1 MYTYRK
7 CSPVE
12 EVDSSEDSTDLGE
25 EWPTFE
31 DEEVARQREFNQV
44 NIDVVW
50 HLKIFNYTYYFVVSV
65 GVVLYKEITLLRW
78 KYPLRSVQCT
88 YTYTI

>member
-1 MYTYRK
+1 MNLCVYRK

-12 EVDSSEDSTDLGE
+12 EVDSSEESTDLGE

-44 NIDVVW
+44 SLNVTR
-50 HLKIFNYTYYFVVSV
+50 HLKNLIV
-65 GVVLYKEITLLRW
+65 
-78 KYPLRSVQCT
+78 
-88 YTYTI
+88 